1 MYPLILYLSAVV
13 PPASDS
19 PGRLKGGNPWPQILT
34 ESPDCSGSWHLS
46 LALGSWHQA
55 EYVLPGGEGGVL
67 AQLREHSGLMA
78 AGKTFWSL
86 QKAFQRYQIRIIN

>member
-1 MYPLILYLSAVV
+1 MYPLILYLLAVV

-55 EYVLPGGEGGVL
+55 EYVLPGGEGGIL
-67 AQLREHSGLMA
+67 AQPRVWCIRAGGQGRHSGVFIKL
-78 AGKTFWSL
+78 S
-86 QKAFQRYQIRIIN
+86 RDIRPGS